1 MSSADDPN
9 QLPLGKLPYE
19 RPKRVEPPL
28 SLEEQRTLAMDPVK
42 WKPVSLGLA
51 LIFWGYFAVLTVVGL
66 FTLLYLYNQIK
77 VKIDVDDIREIGM
90 GAGAICFVG
99 ILLVIAGECLCSAVP
114 KVARGRILIILSV
127 LAMITMMVSL
137 GVFVVTWEA
146 PPEPPPVPPPD
157 AQAAAPAIQPAPEK
171 AVADADPNKLPVVV
185 IKKGPLWPGL
195 TVPANIKFLILGA
208 YLVSQFFFI
217 LFLKKVAIFFHNTF
231 LADSMGGYLT
241 LFIVH
246 TLLVAFLPTAALI
259 ACFFWIV
266 MLGLKFVLAIWLL
279 KMMAAT
285 RRAIG

>member
-19 RPKRVEPPL
+19 RRQRVEPPL

-42 WKPVSLGLA
+42 WKPVSMGLA

-77 VKIDVDDIREIGM
+77 VKIDVEDIREIAM
-90 GAGAICFVG
+90 GAGGICLVG
-99 ILLVIAGECLCSAVP
+99 VLLVIAGECLCIAVP
-114 KVARGRILIILSV
+114 KIARARTLIILSV
-127 LAMITMMVSL
+127 LALITMLVSL
-137 GVFVVTWEA
+137 GLFAVTWAELPQPAPVPADAQAPAA
-146 PPEPPPVPPPD
+146 PPEK
-157 AQAAAPAIQPAPEK
+157 AA
-171 AVADADPNKLPVVV
+171 ADADPNKPPVVV

-195 TVPANIKFLILGA
+195 RVPMNITYLILGA

-217 LFLKKVAIFFHNTF
+217 LFLKKVAVFFHNTF

-241 LFIVH
+241 LVFLH
-246 TLLVAFLPTAALI
+246 TLLVAFLPAAALI

-266 MLGLKFVLAIWLL
+266 LLGLKFVLAIWLL
-279 KMMAAT
+279 KMLAAT
-285 RRAIG
+285 RKAIG